1 LETPLLPELGY
12 LLRVKSPT
20 SNFDMSYQLT
30 DNDSENGEKASFM
43 PHDMLEDRSNG
54 ATKSPAWN
62 TLSTL
67 LKSSGIFMLGAICA
81 VILVTSR
88 DSFGQQGSYETG
100 FNEEKLRKILEL
112 HLVREVSLHTEPS
125 SFVRH
130 SIGREKIHNSS
141 GFPIGR
147 HRIPRDIAG
156 GNHVRRNTQSR
167 NRPRMG

>member
-1 LETPLLPELGY
+1 
-12 LLRVKSPT
+12 
-20 SNFDMSYQLT
+20 MSYQLT

-88 DSFGQQGSYETG
+88 NSFGQQGSYETG

-112 HLVREVSLHTEPS
+112 HLVRRGNLTHRTQFLRQP
-125 SFVRH
+125 FNWK
-130 SIGREKIHNSS
+130 REDSQLQWISNWTAQNSS
-141 GFPIGR
+141 
-147 HRIPRDIAG
+147 
-156 GNHVRRNTQSR
+156 
-167 NRPRMG
+167 

>member
-1 LETPLLPELGY
+1 
-12 LLRVKSPT
+12 LRVKSPT

-88 DSFGQQGSYETG
+88 NSFGQQGSYETG

-112 HLVREVSLHTEPS
+112 HLVRRGNLTHRTQFLRQP
-125 SFVRH
+125 FNWK
-130 SIGREKIHNSS
+130 REDSQLQWISNWTAQNSS
-141 GFPIGR
+141 
-147 HRIPRDIAG
+147 
-156 GNHVRRNTQSR
+156 
-167 NRPRMG
+167 

>member
-30 DNDSENGEKASFM
+30 DNDSENSEKASFM

-88 DSFGQQGSYETG
+88 NSFGQQGSYETG

-112 HLVREVSLHTEPS
+112 HLFRRGNLTHRTQFLRQPFNWKREDSQLQWISNWTAQ
-125 SFVRH
+125 
-130 SIGREKIHNSS
+130 NSS
-141 GFPIGR
+141 
-147 HRIPRDIAG
+147 
-156 GNHVRRNTQSR
+156 
-167 NRPRMG
+167 

>member
-1 LETPLLPELGY
+1 
-12 LLRVKSPT
+12 
-20 SNFDMSYQLT
+20 MSYQLT
-30 DNDSENGEKASFM
+30 DNDSENSEKASFM

-88 DSFGQQGSYETG
+88 NSFGQQGSYETG

-112 HLVREVSLHTEPS
+112 HLFRRGNLTHRTQFLRQPFNWKREDSQLQWISNWTAQ
-125 SFVRH
+125 
-130 SIGREKIHNSS
+130 NSS
-141 GFPIGR
+141 
-147 HRIPRDIAG
+147 
-156 GNHVRRNTQSR
+156 
-167 NRPRMG
+167 

>member
-1 LETPLLPELGY
+1 METPLLPELGY

-30 DNDSENGEKASFM
+30 DNDSENSEKASFM

-88 DSFGQQGSYETG
+88 NSFGQQGSYETG

-112 HLVREVSLHTEPS
+112 HLFRRGNLTHRTQFLRQPFNWKREDSQLQWISNWTAQ
-125 SFVRH
+125 
-130 SIGREKIHNSS
+130 NSS
-141 GFPIGR
+141 
-147 HRIPRDIAG
+147 
-156 GNHVRRNTQSR
+156 
-167 NRPRMG
+167 

>member
-88 DSFGQQGSYETG
+88 NSFGQQGSYETG

-112 HLVREVSLHTEPS
+112 HLVRRGNLTHRTQFLRQP
-125 SFVRH
+125 FNWK
-130 SIGREKIHNSS
+130 REDSQLQWISNWTAQNSS
-141 GFPIGR
+141 
-147 HRIPRDIAG
+147 
-156 GNHVRRNTQSR
+156 
-167 NRPRMG
+167 

>member
-30 DNDSENGEKASFM
+30 DNDSENSEKASFM

-88 DSFGQQGSYETG
+88 NSFGQQGSYETG

-112 HLVREVSLHTEPS
+112 HLVRRGNLTHRTQFLRQP
-125 SFVRH
+125 FNWK
-130 SIGREKIHNSS
+130 REDSQLQWISNWTAQNSS
-141 GFPIGR
+141 
-147 HRIPRDIAG
+147 
-156 GNHVRRNTQSR
+156 
-167 NRPRMG
+167 

>member
-1 LETPLLPELGY
+1 METPLLPELGY

-88 DSFGQQGSYETG
+88 NSFGQQGSYETG

-112 HLVREVSLHTEPS
+112 HLVRRGNLTHRTQFLRQP
-125 SFVRH
+125 FNWK
-130 SIGREKIHNSS
+130 REDSQLQWISNWTAQNSS
-141 GFPIGR
+141 
-147 HRIPRDIAG
+147 
-156 GNHVRRNTQSR
+156 
-167 NRPRMG
+167 

>member
-1 LETPLLPELGY
+1 M
-12 LLRVKSPT
+12 RVKSPT

-88 DSFGQQGSYETG
+88 NSFGQQGSYETG

-112 HLVREVSLHTEPS
+112 HLVRRGNLTHRTQFLRQP
-125 SFVRH
+125 FNWK
-130 SIGREKIHNSS
+130 REDSQLQWISNWTAQNSS
-141 GFPIGR
+141 
-147 HRIPRDIAG
+147 
-156 GNHVRRNTQSR
+156 
-167 NRPRMG
+167 